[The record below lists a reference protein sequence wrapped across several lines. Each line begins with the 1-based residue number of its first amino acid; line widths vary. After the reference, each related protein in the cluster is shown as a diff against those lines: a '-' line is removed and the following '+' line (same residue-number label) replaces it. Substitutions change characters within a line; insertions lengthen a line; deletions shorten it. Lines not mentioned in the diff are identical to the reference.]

1 MTAFIVVDD
10 LLAFAPDIDLV
21 KALGM
26 VEDASALAVL
36 AAPCLGGE
44 PTTLTL
50 ASQGALKAILR
61 GAILRW
67 NEAGTGALAGQTA
80 GPFGQTIDTRQPRR
94 GMFWPSEIQQLR
106 DICAGVASGDAFSI
120 DTAPT
125 LGYMAV
131 GHAESC
137 ALNFGALYCS
147 CGFVLTQN
155 LPLYE
160 NI

>member
-1 MTAFIVVDD
+1 MTAFMVVDD

-21 KALGM
+21 KAQGM

-36 AAPCLGGE
+36 AAPCLGVE
-44 PTTLTL
+44 QTTLTA

-67 NEAGTGALAGQTA
+67 NDAGTGALAGQTA

-120 DTAPT
+120 DTLPST
-125 LGYMAV
+125 YSLV
-131 GHAESC
+131 HADIC
-137 ALNFGALYCS
+137 ALNFGATYCS
-147 CGFVLTQN
+147 CGAVLTGDV
-155 LPLYE
+155 PLFG
-160 NI
+160 IA

>member
-1 MTAFIVVDD
+1 MAAFIIVDD

-21 KALGM
+21 KAQGM

-36 AAPCLGGE
+36 AAPCLDVD

-50 ASQGALKAILR
+50 AAQGALKAILR

-67 NEAGTGALAGQTA
+67 NEAGTGALSAQTA

-94 GMFWPSEIQQLR
+94 GMFWPSEIKQLR
-106 DICAGVASGDAFSI
+106 DICGGIASGAFSV
-120 DTAPT
+120 DTVGV
-125 LGYMAV
+125 GY
-131 GHAESC
+131 GIHADTC

-147 CGFVLTQN
+147 CGVDIAGY
-155 LPLYE
+155 PLFGT
-160 NI
+160 